1 MMRFVPYILP
11 GLSVARHLA
20 IETLLL
26 EVDADFEAMM
36 LLYVND
42 RSVIIGRNQNPWR
55 EVASGC
61 TAPMFRRVSGGGTVF
76 HDAGNLNWSLVVPRA
91 RHDHDAELAMM
102 ADAISGCGVPV
113 VPGQRGGLY
122 CAASTGHAGS
132 KVSGTA
138 RRIGLKRVLHHG
150 TLLVTTNLADMGA
163 CLAGASGI
171 DDNAVASV
179 PARVIN
185 LADTQ
190 PGVSIDTVVGD
201 ICRHVAGARPLPFPT
216 ALIPQQLLETEIRR
230 LESYDWVY
238 GSTPPF
244 SHTVRTE
251 RHTARIAVSAG
262 LVQSIDVVPE
272 ATTAVA
278 LAGARYSAGLVDA
291 LLRILSAIESGT
303 NQK

>member
-1 MMRFVPYILP
+1 M
-11 GLSVARHLA
+11 LSDLSAARHLA

-26 EVDADFEAMM
+26 EADADFDPIL

-42 RSVIIGRNQNPWR
+42 RSVIVGRNQNPWR

-61 TAPMFRRVSGGGTVF
+61 TAPVFRRISGGGTVF
-76 HDAGNLNWSLVVPRA
+76 HDAGNLNWSLIVPRTA
-91 RHDHDAELAMM
+91 HDHDAELAMM
-102 ADAISGCGVPV
+102 AEAISSCGVPV
-113 VPGQRGGLY
+113 VPGERGGLY

-138 RRIGLKRVLHHG
+138 RRIGSKLVLHHG
-150 TLLVTTNLADMGA
+150 TLLVSMNLADMDA
-163 CLAGASGI
+163 CLGGASGI

-185 LADTQ
+185 LADIQ
-190 PGVSIDTVVGD
+190 PGVSIDSVVGD
-201 ICRHVAGARPLPFPT
+201 ICRHVAGARPLSFP
-216 ALIPQQLLETEIRR
+216 AAMIPQQLLETEMQR

-251 RHTARIAVSAG
+251 RHTARIAVGAG

-272 ATTAVA
+272 ATAAAV
-278 LAGARYSAGLVDA
+278 LAGARYSAGLVDT

-303 NQK
+303 NEE